1 MLIILELNVANPL
14 RAGRRQKSG
23 ERSPKA
29 LETIHEF
36 IEKFTNAKAMVK
48 SRMKIYE
55 LLTMATPPGL
65 AVLIFVMSIFMKMLG
80 SNSGAA
86 LGGIIST
93 SIPPSLF
100 SAAYMMAI
108 VSAVFMSL
116 SAGVASDFTVKN
128 AWQVSLA
135 VLMAAL
141 ATFALAAFGGAITG
155 LIPASI

>member
-1 MLIILELNVANPL
+1 
-14 RAGRRQKSG
+14 
-23 ERSPKA
+23 
-29 LETIHEF
+29 
-36 IEKFTNAKAMVK
+36 
-48 SRMKIYE
+48 
-55 LLTMATPPGL
+55 
-65 AVLIFVMSIFMKMLG
+65 MKMLG